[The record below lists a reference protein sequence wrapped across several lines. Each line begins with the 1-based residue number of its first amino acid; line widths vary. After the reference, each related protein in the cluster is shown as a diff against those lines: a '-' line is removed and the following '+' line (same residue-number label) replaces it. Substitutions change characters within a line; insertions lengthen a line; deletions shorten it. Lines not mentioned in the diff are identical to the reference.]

1 MSNEKKDV
9 SEAHDKLKRDDYDRE
24 LARLHVESVKLQQWV
39 VQNERSAPTTSR
51 STTPSGSF
59 PKSSEL
65 LRKCRHLA
73 EPAGRTT

>member
-1 MSNEKKDV
+1 MSDEEKDV
-9 SEAHDKLKRDDYDRE
+9 AEAHGKLKRE
-24 LARLHVESVKLQQWV
+24 LARLHVASVKLQQWV
-39 VQNERSAPTTSR
+39 VQNERSAPNTSR

-65 LRKCRHLA
+65 LRECRHLA